1 MTPLIIYFIKV
12 NLALALFY
20 ISYRLLF
27 RNDTFFGLRR
37 ITLTGMLLLAF
48 LYQLP
53 DISSWLS
60 TRPSISEVISY
71 YSTILPKDA
80 IIESVSNADKTVKE
94 TSTDW
99 ITAGTTGLLIIYL
112 SGVLILTIRC
122 MAELINL
129 IVTYRKSKK
138 RTLNGI
144 KICSIPETEEPYS
157 FFNWIFLPVKQQN
170 SLILD
175 EILQH
180 ETAHAQQLHSFD
192 VLLGEFVSIICWIN
206 PFVWLFK
213 KEININLEYLA
224 DQEVVYAGYDKKE
237 YQYHLIGMK
246 HSKTAIANLHNNF
259 SVLPLKKRITMLNKK
274 RTNSVGKVKYL
285 ALIPMAAAMLL
296 FNNIDV
302 MARIVNNRTTEPTKL
317 PTVMEFPQIMPTIT
331 VAETSLPQDDQ
342 KVYEDCEIKP
352 TYPGGEQ
359 ALLQFLAKSI
369 KYPPKSVE
377 KKEQGKV
384 KVTFIVEKD
393 GSLSNFKVTTSVSP
407 ALDAEALRV
416 LKLMSK
422 WTPGKDKGKTVRVQ
436 MTVPVTFRV
445 Q

>member
-12 NLALALFY
+12 NLALALFH

-80 IIESVSNADKTVKE
+80 IIDSVSNADKTVKE

-99 ITAGTTGLLIIYL
+99 ITAGITGLHIIYWG
-112 SGVLILTIRC
+112 GVLILTIRC

-138 RTLNGI
+138 RTLNGF

-180 ETAHAQQLHSFD
+180 ETAHARQLHSFD

-302 MARIVNNRTTEPTKL
+302 MARIVNNRTTDTPTPKAVVSVPEIISEVITEAPL
-317 PTVMEFPQIMPTIT
+317 PP
-331 VAETSLPQDDQ
+331 DDD
-342 KVYEDCEIKP
+342 KVYSKCDELAKF
-352 TYPGGEQ
+352 PGGVEAQ
-359 ALLQFLAKSI
+359 LQFLAKNI
-369 KYPPKSVE
+369 KYPVESIE
-377 KKEQGKV
+377 KKEEGRV
-384 KVTFIVEKD
+384 ILSFIVEKD
-393 GSLSNFKVTTSVSP
+393 GSLTNIKTIRSISPYLDKEAIRVTKSMPKWIPAKNKGVVVRNLYTMPVVFK
-407 ALDAEALRV
+407 L
-416 LKLMSK
+416 
-422 WTPGKDKGKTVRVQ
+422 Q
-436 MTVPVTFRV
+436 
-445 Q
+445 